1 MNSNMKWCSAVLAA
15 GVLLGGIGWQGTAAE
30 ASAAKAAV
38 VSQKAA
44 KSEVALKWNGKAIA
58 QKGLLIQGSVYV
70 PAAAVRD
77 ALGVPL
83 KYDKKNKAYTLGKG
97 YNQVT
102 AAVYDAGEIGI
113 SVNGLYV
120 GEPGGQMING
130 RLYIPFKVL
139 SEYMGVQGQWNPSL
153 KTLSMSAKKQND
165 ITIGSE
171 TLKKSDKKAS
181 IEIRYPVI
189 SGLGNKDVQAKM
201 NAVFKKHAETFLES
215 SLKGLKEVP
224 APQNGVPYE
233 YKGDFVVHYNAKG
246 LLSLTSYEYT
256 YSGGAHGMTYRTSH
270 TFSLKDGKELK
281 LGDVI
286 NLTGN
291 KQKLN
296 DLVLNKM
303 KKEGGYLGGFKGVPA
318 DADFYLKDNAAVLYF
333 QLYEYTAYAYGF
345 PEFELPL
352 KAWK

>member
-1 MNSNMKWCSAVLAA
+1 M
-15 GVLLGGIGWQGTAAE
+15 
-30 ASAAKAAV
+30 
-38 VSQKAA
+38 
-44 KSEVALKWNGKAIA
+44 
-58 QKGLLIQGSVYV
+58 
-70 PAAAVRD
+70 
-77 ALGVPL
+77 
-83 KYDKKNKAYTLGKG
+83 
-97 YNQVT
+97 
-102 AAVYDAGEIGI
+102 
-113 SVNGLYV
+113 
-120 GEPGGQMING
+120 
-130 RLYIPFKVL
+130 
-139 SEYMGVQGQWNPSL
+139 
-153 KTLSMSAKKQND
+153 
-165 ITIGSE
+165 
-171 TLKKSDKKAS
+171 
-181 IEIRYPVI
+181 

-281 LGDVI
+281 LSDVI
-286 NLTGN
+286 NLIGKN

-296 DLVLNKM
+296 DLVLNQM